1 MRFHCQHSSLY
12 LALCNT
18 APPRLFAGC
27 HDALFFTSKIIAGFR
42 FCFAA
47 AMDDIV
53 INFRWID
60 FAIDDDDDFAYKYV
74 VEVVD
79 PEFGPLEVN
88 KKRQTMNSC

>member
-1 MRFHCQHSSLY
+1 
-12 LALCNT
+12 
-18 APPRLFAGC
+18 
-27 HDALFFTSKIIAGFR
+27 
-42 FCFAA
+42 
-47 AMDDIV
+47 MDDIV

-88 KKRQTMNSC
+88 KKRK